1 MQVSP
6 RDGKQLVGVGCSPKM
21 LLGVCT
27 LQLRFVDLVLQAD
40 FVLLSH
46 SCVIVVHRK
55 VLTLRNALNDL
66 SHVAFVAGMTSI
78 KEPGDVLVALK
89 RFGLVIGAS

>member
-6 RDGKQLVGVGCSPKM
+6 RDGKQLVGVGCSPEM

-40 FVLLSH
+40 FVLLSL
-46 SCVIVVHRK
+46 SCVIVV
-55 VLTLRNALNDL
+55 
-66 SHVAFVAGMTSI
+66 FAG
-78 KEPGDVLVALK
+78 
-89 RFGLVIGAS
+89 RF